1 MPDESLL
8 DANYMRENQKPTGI
22 KKLWSASIYS
32 AKGLK
37 ACYQSEYAFRLEVW
51 LAAFLVPI
59 GYWLGESSIEK
70 VLLIFP
76 IFLVLMVEMLNSAIE
91 AVVDRVGLEHHELSG
106 FAKDVAS
113 AAVLISLIIFL
124 FTWIIILL

>member
-1 MPDESLL
+1 MNESK
-8 DANYMRENQKPTGI
+8 KPTGI
-22 KKLWSASIYS
+22 KKLWFASICS

-51 LAAFLVPI
+51 LAVFLLPI
-59 GYWLGESSIEK
+59 GYWLGETSIEK
-70 VLLIFP
+70 VLLIIP
-76 IFLVLMVEMLNSAIE
+76 IFLVLIVEMLNSAIE
-91 AVVDRVGLEHHELSG
+91 AVVDRVGTEHHELSG

-124 FTWIIILL
+124 LTWIIILL

>member
-1 MPDESLL
+1 MK
-8 DANYMRENQKPTGI
+8 ENNKPTGI

-32 AKGLK
+32 AKGFK

-51 LAAFLVPI
+51 LAIVMTHL
-59 GYWLGESSIEK
+59 GYWLGESPVEK
-70 VLLIFP
+70 VLLITP
-76 IFLVLMVEMLNSAIE
+76 IFLVLIVEMLNSAIE
-91 AVVDRVGLEHHELSG
+91 AVVDRVGLEHHDLSG

-113 AAVLISLIIFL
+113 AAVSISLIVFI

>member
-1 MPDESLL
+1 MDG
-8 DANYMRENQKPTGI
+8 ANFMKDNKKPTGI

-37 ACYQSEYAFRLEVW
+37 ACYQSEYALRLEVW
-51 LAAFLVPI
+51 LAVVLAPLGYFL
-59 GYWLGESSIEK
+59 GQSSVEK
-70 VLLIFP
+70 VLLITP
-76 IFLVLMVEMLNSAIE
+76 IFLVLIIEMLNSAIE
-91 AVVDRVGLEHHELSG
+91 AIVDRVGLEHHELSG

-113 AAVLISLIIFL
+113 AAVLISLIIFI